1 MLKDVLTRG
10 SDLVDGQL
18 QQMLRAIRR
27 HLGMD
32 VGFIA
37 EFRDG
42 RRFFRHV
49 DASQPDIPVK
59 VGGSDPLE
67 ASYCHFVASGVFPE
81 LMQDAAQVP
90 AAAAM
95 PVTRAL
101 PVGAH
106 LSVPIRFPDGEIYGS
121 FCCFSHKSDRTLNER
136 DLALLK
142 VFADVAG
149 GVLHADAKAEKTGK
163 EKTSRIERLIEMRDL
178 SIVYQPIYRLSD
190 DSLASFEALSRFS
203 APPARSPDQWFAEA
217 DEVKL
222 GVELEL
228 LAVEEACMALL
239 ELSTGIALAVNLSP
253 QSILDPRFSALFES
267 LPVDRLILEVT
278 EHAVIESYPEIERVL
293 ASLRQRGLRLA
304 VDDAGAGHSSF
315 RHVLDLKPDLIKLDM
330 SLTRDIHSDS
340 ARRALAEA
348 LTRFGREMGCQIVA
362 EGAENDLELEALRD
376 IGVTKVQGYL
386 VGRPMP
392 LKEAAALPRFLAG
405 PNRVESVRRA

>member
-1 MLKDVLTRG
+1 MLKDILTRG
-10 SDLVDGQL
+10 SGLVDGQI

-95 PVTRAL
+95 PVTRDL
-101 PVGAH
+101 PIGAH
-106 LSVPIRFPDGEIYGS
+106 LSVPIRLPDGEIYGS

-149 GVLHADAKAEKTGK
+149 GVLHADAKAEKEGK
-163 EKTSRIERLIEMRDL
+163 EQTSDRRI
-178 SIVYQPIYRLSD
+178 
-190 DSLASFEALSRFS
+190 
-203 APPARSPDQWFAEA
+203 
-217 DEVKL
+217 
-222 GVELEL
+222 
-228 LAVEEACMALL
+228 
-239 ELSTGIALAVNLSP
+239 N
-253 QSILDPRFSALFES
+253 
-267 LPVDRLILEVT
+267 
-278 EHAVIESYPEIERVL
+278 
-293 ASLRQRGLRLA
+293 GLR
-304 VDDAGAGHSSF
+304 
-315 RHVLDLKPDLIKLDM
+315 K
-330 SLTRDIHSDS
+330 
-340 ARRALAEA
+340 
-348 LTRFGREMGCQIVA
+348 
-362 EGAENDLELEALRD
+362 
-376 IGVTKVQGYL
+376 
-386 VGRPMP
+386 P
-392 LKEAAALPRFLAG
+392 LKLSWE
-405 PNRVESVRRA
+405 